1 MYRVMIV
8 EDELIVREWLCQ
20 KVNWAGFNLEVC
32 AEAANG
38 RNALALFE
46 EKHPDIIITDIR
58 MPIMDGI
65 ELMRQVRK
73 KDQRVRFLVLTCLD
87 EFALVKQA
95 IDLDATSYILK
106 LTSKPDEIER
116 ELLKAKN
123 YLKLVDGSAETGKN
137 REQEQGYQNQRLASA
152 ENYLKDH
159 YTEEISILEVAEHV
173 GVTPNYL
180 GKLFLKYKQNTFKD
194 ELNRLRIKAAKDM
207 MADPACRIYEVA
219 EKVGFSSTTYFF
231 RVFKKYE
238 GCTPTEWRTR
248 GVVD

>member
-20 KVNWAGFNLEVC
+20 KVHWNSFDLEIC
-32 AEAANG
+32 GEAANG
-38 RNALALFE
+38 RSALALYE

-65 ELMRQVRK
+65 ELMEQIRK
-73 KDQRVRFLVLTCLD
+73 KDTRVRFLVLTCLD
-87 EFALVKQA
+87 EFALLKQSM
-95 IDLDATSYILK
+95 DLDATSYILK

-116 ELLKAKN
+116 ELMKAKS
-123 YLKLVDGSAETGKN
+123 YLKLVDGSAEAGK
-137 REQEQGYQNQRLASA
+137 EKGPVYQNQRLAAA
-152 ENYLKDH
+152 ENYLKNH
-159 YTEEISILEVAEHV
+159 YSEELSILEVSEHV

-180 GKLFLKYKQNTFKD
+180 GRMFLKYKQSTFKD
-194 ELNRLRIKAAKDM
+194 ELNRLRIKAAKEM
-207 MADPACRIYEVA
+207 MTDPACRIYEVA

-238 GCTPTEWRTR
+238 GCTPTEWRTK
-248 GVVD
+248 GGAE